1 MKRQGLISGWLLL
14 WVCIAPVTLSGCQKI
29 AEWMTHTLGSAPS
42 PVPQSSPESSPSP
55 IEDAVAQRNAQIL
68 QEMYRVVWVMHPPS
82 PSEFGNWLDSI
93 NQGASFEGVY
103 NAFTHSTQ
111 QRALEGNR
119 QGSASPQALK
129 AFAWELAGL
138 ALEFSELPEWSE
150 RDARPLIE
158 LNPGEEP
165 LDLRHTQLKPELIE
179 FKPLAKASPSQLP
192 RPTREV
198 LAGRITSLFNGA
210 SIFTLKRVLGDWGLK
225 VIELRSSE
233 SRDRLLG
240 WFADFAVATAR
251 YQLNFGLKE
260 RNQLERGFHLNW
272 ATQSSED
279 LLRWEVLNR
288 LHRILNEAQPLRL
301 QENTK

>member
-1 MKRQGLISGWLLL
+1 MKRNGLISGWVWAL
-14 WVCIAPVTLSGCQKI
+14 AGFGFLSLSSCQKV

-42 PVPQSSPESSPSP
+42 PVPQVSPESPSP
-55 IEDAVAQRNAQIL
+55 VEDGVTQRNSPIL

-111 QRALEGNR
+111 QRALEGDSK
-119 QGSASPQALK
+119 GTASPQALK

-138 ALEFSELPEWSE
+138 ALEFPELPEWSE
-150 RDARPLIE
+150 RDSRPLIE
-158 LNPGEEP
+158 LNPGEEQ
-165 LDLRHTQLKPELIE
+165 LDARQSKLKPELIE
-179 FKPLAKASPSQLP
+179 FKPLARAEPSNAP

-198 LAGRITSLFNGA
+198 LAGQITGKFNGA
-210 SIFTLKRVLGDWGLK
+210 SIFILKRVLGDWGLK
-225 VIELRSSE
+225 VVELRRAE
-233 SRDRLLG
+233 SKDRLVG
-240 WFADFAVATAR
+240 WFADFAAATAK
-251 YQLNFGLKE
+251 YQVSFGLKE
-260 RNQLERGFHLNW
+260 RNKPERDFHLNW